1 MKMGVS
7 GDELKRTI
15 LAYNKAATKGFDDQF
30 GKPAHWM
37 RPVKGPNYYAFKLE
51 AEHYAAGSGV
61 AVDQSLHVLDRHD
74 RPITGLYAARVGIG
88 SIGSIGGVADGTF
101 TIWTDTN
108 AFGWSVYSGRKA
120 ALEALKGAKEARQA
134 ATDKAVRE
142 E

>member
-51 AEHYAAGSGV
+51 
-61 AVDQSLHVLDRHD
+61 
-74 RPITGLYAARVGIG
+74 
-88 SIGSIGGVADGTF
+88 
-101 TIWTDTN
+101 
-108 AFGWSVYSGRKA
+108 
-120 ALEALKGAKEARQA
+120 EALQKYPEQSFA
-134 ATDKAVRE
+134 
-142 E
+142 

>member
-74 RPITGLYAARVGIG
+74 RPITCLYAARVG
-88 SIGSIGGVADGTF
+88 IGSIGGVADGTF